1 MEIGNK
7 IKIFQIILFPDLK
20 HMFVEGINDP

>member
-7 IKIFQIILFPDLK
+7 IKILQIILFPDLK
-20 HMFVEGINDP
+20 YMFVEGINDP